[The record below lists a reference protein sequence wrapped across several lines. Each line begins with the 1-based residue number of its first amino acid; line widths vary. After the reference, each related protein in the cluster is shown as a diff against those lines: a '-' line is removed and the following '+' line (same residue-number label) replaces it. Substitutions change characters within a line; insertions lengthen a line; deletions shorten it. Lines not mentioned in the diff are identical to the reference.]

1 MLDTRWSLPST
12 PIGGGDD
19 GDQEYFTHSCLM
31 TYNATNM
38 LSTLKPVAET
48 ALRPVAQLL
57 RQVHPNVLTVFG
69 LVFPVLFFVCL
80 MQGWYWWSLL
90 MLILHGADMLDGM
103 VARSQGKVTA
113 FGAFLDSTVD
123 RFADFVVL
131 AAFAFAGL
139 VGWEVVAPL
148 LMLTYLISYIR
159 SRTELA
165 AKGKLTA
172 AVGIIERT
180 ERFIA
185 IFCGLLAYAI
195 WPAFTVYGLN
205 LPTLAALV
213 LVLLSTITV
222 YQRIAFAYRKL
233 K

>member
-1 MLDTRWSLPST
+1 
-12 PIGGGDD
+12 
-19 GDQEYFTHSCLM
+19 
-31 TYNATNM
+31 M

-48 ALRPVAQLL
+48 TLRPVAKLF
-57 RQVHPNVLTVFG
+57 RHVNPNVLTVLG
-69 LVFPVLFFVCL
+69 LVFPVLFFIFLVQE
-80 MQGWYWWSLL
+80 MYVWALL

-103 VARSQGKVTA
+103 VARAQNRVTA
-113 FGAFLDSTVD
+113 FGGFLDSTID
-123 RFADFVVL
+123 RFADFTVL

-180 ERFIA
+180 ERFIVV
-185 IFCGLLAYAI
+185 FFGLLI
-195 WPAFTVYGLN
+195 YGLWPDTTVFGHN
-205 LPTLAALV
+205 LITLAFLM
-213 LVLLSTITV
+213 LILLSLITV
-222 YQRIAFAYRKL
+222 YQRVMFAYRKL
-233 K
+233 S